1 ENSQTAVSAA
11 GRSRPGSPTASALLA
26 RPVKPPAARSRH
38 SPSGSSTWAGQ
49 ASAQAC
55 SRRVTLIMSVCVP
68 ATGERRRMNISRRD
82 DRHNADLAK
91 EISDSFNRAIGEKRE
106 RTDQPGDGNDESQDA
121 GEQQAPRFVVTGDKR
136 DTGRRP
142 RR

>member
-1 ENSQTAVSAA
+1 
-11 GRSRPGSPTASALLA
+11 
-26 RPVKPPAARSRH
+26 
-38 SPSGSSTWAGQ
+38 
-49 ASAQAC
+49 
-55 SRRVTLIMSVCVP
+55 
-68 ATGERRRMNISRRD
+68 MNISRRD
-82 DRHNADLAK
+82 DSHNADLAK